1 MKKILILI
9 TLMLLITGCGKSK
22 NTTVEERHG
31 KTNKE
36 ITESLRKLEF
46 GAEEEKY
53 FGNLMILDSNTIR
66 TELGIREE
74 RVENYVAAV
83 SYERNGNYYIAIKPK
98 KEWEEYV
105 EKALDS
111 YTKNLKENGS
121 DETKIL
127 LDKSIKEEY
136 KGYYI
141 YISSNDNDKV
151 LSILKDK
158 LK

>member
-9 TLMLLITGCGKSK
+9 TFMLIITGCGKNK

-31 KTNKE
+31 KQNKE
-36 ITESLRKLEF
+36 ITENLRKLKF

-53 FGNLMILDSNTIR
+53 FDSLMVLDSNTIR

-98 KEWEEYV
+98 KDWEEYV
-105 EKALDS
+105 ENALDL
-111 YTKNLKENGS
+111 YTKNLKENAS
-121 DETKIL
+121 TDTKVL